1 MMKPL
6 EDGSSP
12 TMTFMWH
19 VNSEGLAVT
28 VWNPMGRRNPRLCGD
43 GLATSAVGWDKRV
56 LARVLRVCRNCDR
69 SNKNSYWSVEG
80 NHVEGAKGGA
90 RLLPMYFSI

>member
-56 LARVLRVCRNCDR
+56 LARVLRVCRNCDPPGDPSQVNPQGVPQVR
-69 SNKNSYWSVEG
+69 P
-80 NHVEGAKGGA
+80 GAA
-90 RLLPMYFSI
+90 VP